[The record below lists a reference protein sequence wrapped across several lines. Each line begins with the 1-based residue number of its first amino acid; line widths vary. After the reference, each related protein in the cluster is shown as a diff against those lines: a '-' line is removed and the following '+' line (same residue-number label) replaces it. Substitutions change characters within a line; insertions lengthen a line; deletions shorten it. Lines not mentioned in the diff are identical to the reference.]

1 MNDSTPDHVPVP
13 PEPPFGEPSSPV
25 FGTGPEP
32 PTPDPSGVRDRL
44 AVVTGAT
51 GLLGAA
57 IAAELSARGAIVCL
71 VGRDLQALLDAE
83 RALGPGA
90 RAAVLRCDLAVGEDV
105 ASAVDF
111 VERLDRPVD
120 LVVHAAGLQA
130 QARIADAPV
139 EDLDEHYLLNVR
151 GPYLL
156 TQRLLPLLRDG
167 SARCVFI
174 AAADTP
180 GASGGDA
187 HHTITQAGTRAL
199 ADELRVEAAPRGVRV
214 LTVIAQDEA
223 GVRRGVVDA
232 DAFATALATTVVDA
246 LGSPDLDL
254 TELVVRGVA
263 RPMRADR
270 R

>member
-1 MNDSTPDHVPVP
+1 MNDSTADHAPAP
-13 PEPPFGEPSSPV
+13 APPPFGEPASPV
-25 FGTGPEP
+25 FAPAP
-32 PTPDPSGVRDRL
+32 QRPSPDPSGVRDRL

-57 IAAELSARGAIVCL
+57 IATELSARGAIVCL
-71 VGRDLQALLDAE
+71 VGRDLPALLEVE
-83 RALGPGA
+83 RSLGPDA
-90 RAAVLRCDLAVGEDV
+90 RVAVLRCDLALGEDV
-105 ASAVDF
+105 VSAVEF

-120 LVVHAAGLQA
+120 LLVHAAGLQSE
-130 QARIADAPV
+130 ARIADGPV

-167 SARCVFI
+167 AARCVFI
-174 AAADTP
+174 AAAEMP
-180 GASGGDA
+180 GARGGDA
-187 HHTITQAGTRAL
+187 HHAITQAGTRAL

-214 LTVIAQDEA
+214 LTVVAHDEPA
-223 GVRRGVVDA
+223 LRRGVVDA
-232 DAFATALATTVVDA
+232 GAFAAGLATTVVDA
-246 LGSPDLDL
+246 SASADLDL

-263 RPMRADR
+263 RPVRADR